1 MNAKALEFAD
11 SLSTHP
17 PGDESTLSLEEA
29 DRRQAAWRR
38 PPAGRSS
45 AAAGWLQRLTGRLR
59 QDLAADRWQSPGEP
73 SQAWTPAWPFGRG
86 SRLARART
94 AFEDALADID
104 SPGADL
110 LVLRI
115 RRAGELP
122 DLWHLRSRL
131 FDVISRARSEEAAHQ
146 RVSELDTH
154 FRSTASRTGFG
165 SL

>member
-11 SLSTHP
+11 PLSPRP
-17 PGDESTLSLEEA
+17 PGDETTLSLEEV
-29 DRRQAAWRR
+29 DRRQVAWRR

-45 AAAGWLQRLTGRLR
+45 AAGWLQRLTGRLH

-73 SQAWTPAWPFGRG
+73 SPAWAPPWPFGRG
-86 SRLARART
+86 PRLARART
-94 AFEDALADID
+94 AFEEALADID
-104 SPGADL
+104 SPAADL

-146 RVSELDTH
+146 RVSDLDAH

>member
-11 SLSTHP
+11 SLSSRHP
-17 PGDESTLSLEEA
+17 GHETTLSFEEA

-38 PPAGRSS
+38 PPLQHSP

-59 QDLAADRWQSPGEP
+59 QDLTADRWQSAGEP
-73 SQAWTPAWPFGRG
+73 SPPWTPHWPFGRG
-86 SRLARART
+86 SRLARARA

-104 SPGADL
+104 APAADL

-146 RVSELDTH
+146 RVSELDAH